1 MRVGDVAF
9 LTSQLSN
16 TTFTNSILANFPGT
30 FNPKKVVVYG
40 HSFGGATAAVAAQRN
55 PAVIGGLNF
64 DGTIYGPVNE
74 QGFKDKPFVLIASTR
89 NYTRPTFPPSSD
101 WTAFYRN
108 IKGPKMELAIWD
120 TQHYAFMDVPLLLT
134 AFQVPPASQP
144 TIDQTFGTLE
154 GRKVDAAQNEIVSG
168 LLKLVYDGD
177 GAMLRHVG
185 RNSDV
190 VVVLDDLS
198 GCE

>member
-1 MRVGDVAF
+1 MTSPEGQKDRPVQHLLARGTWPEARYVASA
-9 LTSQLSN
+9 LRTE
-16 TTFTNSILANFPGT
+16 T
-30 FNPKKVVVYG
+30 V
-40 HSFGGATAAVAAQRN
+40 GGALLLGAAV
-55 PAVIGGLNF
+55 
-64 DGTIYGPVNE
+64 
-74 QGFKDKPFVLIASTR
+74 IA
-89 NYTRPTFPPSSD
+89 
-101 WTAFYRN
+101 
-108 IKGPKMELAIWD
+108 
-120 TQHYAFMDVPLLLT
+120 VPLLLT

-154 GRKVDAAQNEIVSG
+154 GRRVEAAQNDIVSG

-177 GAMLRHVG
+177 GEMLRDVG